1 MENKLNTVKINEQ
14 KLFIKKNDLRL

>member
-1 MENKLNTVKINEQ
+1 MENKLNRIKINAQ